1 MGLLYKFKKEQLE
14 DGRFVSRPR
23 IPVIL
28 HGETSIEVVAL
39 IDSGCDITVIP
50 EDLAKAV
57 GLNLKGTEST
67 LYGFR
72 ESNKVIQ
79 SKASLTF
86 MGKEKRQN
94 IKVQIPIL
102 IVESKEGFSEDA
114 GIVLGVEGVFDKF
127 NINFKKAKNQIIL
140 SPV

>member
-1 MGLLYKFKKEQLE
+1 MGLLYKFKREQLE
-14 DGRFVSRPR
+14 AGQFVSRPR

-28 HGETSIEVVAL
+28 HGENSIEVVAL

-127 NINFKKAKNQIIL
+127 NINFKKAKNQIML